1 MAKDTRQL
9 INELRQD
16 LHGVKP
22 RRNKRQ
28 SLMEMVF
35 NTPTENEMDNPGYD
49 AAPLPNEPMDEPQPM
64 DNGGDMTP
72 IQGQVPSEQTA
83 DPEVKAILSNIRL
96 AVIKGL
102 AKLAEKPETIE
113 YDVLK
118 KILAIVDRPIET
130 QAKSNGQK

>member
-22 RRNKRQ
+22 AKNRRQ
-28 SLMEMVF
+28 TLMEMVF
-35 NTPTENEMDNPGYD
+35 SSPTENEMDNPGYD

-102 AKLAEKPETIE
+102 AKLAEKPETAE
-113 YDVLK
+113 YQMLSK
-118 KILAIVDRPIET
+118 LLSTVDKPIDAQPKRP
-130 QAKSNGQK
+130 Q